1 MTKLKLYDY
10 SAEDNQY
17 EIEEEDPETG
27 SYKTTKMKKF
37 TINMYGLDEK
47 GNTYS
52 VSTTYKPWFCIKLN
66 GIMDLADLIF
76 DLKNKVKQNEIK
88 NYLRPKPW
96 EKECMC
102 FANGEKQHTCGIKE
116 DLEKALGMG
125 KAKLKDIMKYN
136 KNIDDGVK
144 KAKRKI
150 EWVEKMIENELNM
163 DKTGPI
169 KKQKLYG
176 FDHFKKHMFL
186 KMTFNT
192 KTMMNKFKGL
202 WYTKENDFRKR
213 RMKPYKFGGRNLEL
227 YESTLPPLLRYFHEY
242 EINPSGWIEISDD
255 IEERDEES
263 TTQDYEYDVE
273 PDEIKPLLKKETA
286 VPYKQMCWDIEASSS
301 HGDFPLAKKGWDKF
315 IKEVIDY
322 WKKNETSKE
331 SFAIKKDLLIELFR
345 EAIFGLGNRMNKI
358 YLKEEYDEKK
368 FNQFMKRL
376 GTKWQ
381 SLIGMIDRENIDG
394 LCSDGSEKD
403 EWGKP
408 KKRGITTKYPFPKV
422 EGDVITFIG
431 STFQKYGED
440 KQYLNHMVSL
450 GKCDDIPEVECR
462 EIISCKTEEELL
474 MRWAKV
480 IKTENP
486 EMMIGYNTMGFDWK
500 FIIERSDEL
509 GIKEQFLKELSK
521 NENQNWKRMVKHK
534 EIKIASGTHKSTYVE
549 MEGRVQL
556 DLYSHFRKEENLPS
570 YKLDHVS
577 SYFIGDGVKKC
588 EAIDDNKTKIISK
601 NLMGIKNGDYI
612 SFEILG
618 NSTDMYM
625 NGKKFVVEN
634 VNHKDGTFEIDHG
647 LDMSGN
653 KLRWCL
659 NKDDITL
666 EEMFNADTPEKRAK
680 VAKYCF
686 QDCNLLHNLMIKC
699 DILTGFIEFSAICKI
714 PLSFT
719 IQRGQG
725 IKLLSFIAYKC
736 SKAKILMPDLEKSQ
750 GNMGYEGAICLP
762 PKRGFYPDNPVAV
775 NDYSSL
781 YPSCMV
787 SENISHDSKVWTKEY
802 DLNDNILKD
811 TGEKDEEGNYIYD
824 NLKGYKYVDIKF
836 DTYKYIRKTLK
847 GAQVKELSGYK
858 ICRYIQFNN
867 NKKGIMPSVLTEL
880 LSARKATKKLKKEA
894 KDPFMK
900 SVYDKRQLGIKV
912 VANSLYGQCGAKTS
926 SFYDIDIAASTTA
939 TGRKLLMY
947 AKRIIEDCY
956 SDITVD
962 TKYGKMKANAEY
974 IYGDTDSVF
983 FTFNLKWA
991 ENGERVVGKQ
1001 ALDVTIELA
1010 KEAGELATKY
1020 LKVPHDLEYEKT
1032 FMPFLLL
1039 AKKKYVGMLYE
1050 NDINYCKRKSM
1061 GIVLKRRDNAPCV
1074 KDSYGGVVDILM
1086 NKCDANEAVNF
1097 IKKYLDDMINERV
1110 PMNKL
1115 IITKKLNSYYKN
1127 PKQIAHKVLADRM
1140 GERDPGN
1147 KPSVGSRL
1155 PFIYIKTKKKMKL
1168 QGDRIEHP
1176 DYIKKTKLKPDYE
1189 HYITNQI
1196 MKPLLQLFGLL
1207 LEQLKIFKRQKRM
1220 YRIKINGIKREWNH
1234 DEKKCH
1240 DKIAKESDKRIK
1252 KLIFDEYI
1260 NVYRN
1265 KVAGQKSINKF
1276 FMKVK

>member
-1 MTKLKLYDY
+1 MTLIKLYDF

-17 EIEEEDPETG
+17 EIEDEETSEVT
-27 SYKTTKMKKF
+27 KTKKY
-37 TINMYGLDEK
+37 TINMYGLDEQGK
-47 GNTYS
+47 TYS
-52 VSTTYKPWFCIKLN
+52 VSTTYAPWFCVKLN
-66 GIMDLADLIF
+66 GIVAGADLI
-76 DLKNKVKQNEIK
+76 DNLKRKVKDNEIR
-88 NYLRPKPW
+88 NLTIPKPW
-96 EKECMC
+96 DKACSC
-102 FANGEKQHTCGIKE
+102 YNSGEKKHTCGIVKN
-116 DLEKALGMG
+116 LEEASVMHGR
-125 KAKLKDIMKYN
+125 LKNIMKHN
-136 KNIDDGVK
+136 KNIEDGVK
-144 KAKRKI
+144 KAKRNI
-150 EWVEKMIENELNM
+150 EWIENCIYHELNM
-163 DKTGPI
+163 DKTRPI

-176 FDHFKKHMFL
+176 FDNFKKHLFL
-186 KMTFNT
+186 KLTFNT
-192 KTMMNKFKGL
+192 ISMMNKFKAL
-202 WYTKENDFRKR
+202 WYTKETDFRKR
-213 RMKPYKFGGRNLEL
+213 RLEPYKFQERNLEL
-227 YESTLPPLLRYFHEY
+227 YEANLPPLLRYFHEY
-242 EINPSGWIEISDD
+242 ELNPSGWIEISDD
-255 IEERDEES
+255 IEERDEKK
-263 TTQDYEYDVE
+263 TIQDYEYDVE
-273 PDEIKPLLKKETA
+273 PDDIKPVREKETA
-286 VPYKQMCWDIEASSS
+286 VPYKQMAWDIEASSS
-301 HGDFPLAKKGWDKF
+301 HGDFPLSKKGWDKF

-322 WKKNETSKE
+322 WKKNNTNKD
-331 SFAIKKDLLIELFR
+331 SFVEKQELLIELLR
-345 EAIFGLGNRMNKI
+345 EAIFGVGNRMSKL
-358 YLKEEYDEKK
+358 YLKEDYNEKK
-368 FNQFMKRL
+368 MKKLIKRL

-381 SLIGMIDRENIDG
+381 GLISMIDREDIDG
-394 LCSDGSEKD
+394 LCSDGTEKD
-403 EWGKP
+403 EWGKL
-408 KKRGITTKYPFPKV
+408 KKRGMTTKFPFPHV

-431 STFQKYGED
+431 STFQKYGEK
-440 KQYLNHMVSL
+440 KQYLNHIVSL
-450 GKCDDIPEVECR
+450 GKCLSIPEVGNS
-462 EIISCKTEEELL
+462 IVISCETEKELL
-474 MRWAKV
+474 MTWAAL
-480 IKTENP
+480 IIDENP
-486 EMMIGYNTMGFDWK
+486 DIMIGYNIMGFDWK
-500 FIIERSDEL
+500 FIIERADEL
-509 GIKEQFLKELSK
+509 NIKMQFLKELSK
-521 NENQNWKRMVKHK
+521 NRKQNWKRMVKHK
-534 EIKIASGTHKSTYVE
+534 EVKIASGIHKSTYVE

-577 SYFIGDGVKKC
+577 SYFIGDGVKEC
-588 EAIDDNKTKIISK
+588 ENMGGRTKIVSK

-625 NGKKFVVEN
+625 GGKKFVVEGI
-634 VNHKDGTFEIDHG
+634 NHKEGTFEIEHN

-653 KLRWCL
+653 NLRWCL

-666 EEMFNADTPEKRAK
+666 EEMFNADTPKKRAK
-680 VAKYCF
+680 VAKYCL
-686 QDCNLLHNLMIKC
+686 QDCNLLHNLMMKC
-699 DILTGFIEFSAICKI
+699 DVLTGFIEFSAICKI
-714 PLSFT
+714 PMSFA
-719 IQRGQG
+719 IGRGQG

-736 SKAKILMPDLEKSQ
+736 AKQKILMPDLDKSQ
-750 GNMGYEGAICLP
+750 GNQGYEGAICLP
-762 PKRGFYPDNPVAV
+762 PKRGFYSDNPIAV

-802 DLNDNILKD
+802 DLKDRMIKD
-811 TGEKDEEGNYIYD
+811 TGKKDEGGNYIYD
-824 NLKGYKYVDIKF
+824 NLSGYKYVDIRF
-836 DTYKYIRKTLK
+836 DTYIYIRKSLK
-847 GAQVKELSGYK
+847 GAAVKELSGYK
-858 ICRYIQFNN
+858 ICRYIQFNDG
-867 NKKGIMPSVLTEL
+867 KQAVMPGVLTEL
-880 LSARKATKKLKKEA
+880 LAARKATKKLKKDA

-900 SVYDKRQLGIKV
+900 SVYDKRQAGIKV

-947 AKRIIEDCY
+947 AKRVIEDCY
-956 SDITVD
+956 SGITVD
-962 TKYGKMKANAEY
+962 TKYGKMKPTAEA

-983 FTFNLKWA
+983 FSFNLKDMSG
-991 ENGERVVGKQ
+991 NKVVGKK
-1001 ALDVTIELA
+1001 ALDVTIKLA

-1086 NKCDANEAVNF
+1086 NKCDADEAVNF
-1097 IKKYLDDMINERV
+1097 IKIYLDNMINEKI

-1140 GERDPGN
+1140 GDRDPGN

-1176 DYIKKTKLKPDYE
+1176 DYIEKNKLKPDYE

-1207 LEQLKIFKRQKRM
+1207 LEQLKIFRKQKRM
-1220 YRIKINGIKREWNH
+1220 YRIKINGIKREWEK

-1276 FMKVK
+1276 FQKVK

>member
-1 MTKLKLYDY
+1 MTLIKLYDF
-10 SAEDNQY
+10 SGEDNQY
-17 EIEEEDPETG
+17 EIEDEETCVVT
-27 SYKTTKMKKF
+27 KTKKY

-47 GNTYS
+47 GKTYT
-52 VSTTYKPWFCIKLN
+52 VSTTYNPWFCVKMN
-66 GIMDLADLIF
+66 GVMDWAELINE
-76 DLKNKVKQNEIK
+76 LKKNVLQNELK
-88 NYLRPKPW
+88 DYLKPKPW
-96 EKECMC
+96 DKECMC
-102 FANGEKQHTCGIKE
+102 FKNGEKTHKCGIKKHLE
-116 DLEKALGMG
+116 DALELG
-125 KAKLKDIMKYN
+125 KAKLKYIIKHKKDIEE
-136 KNIDDGVK
+136 GVK

-150 EWVEKMIENELNM
+150 EWIEKTIDIELN
-163 DKTGPI
+163 KWIPI

-176 FDHFKKHMFL
+176 FDNFKKHLFL
-186 KMTFNT
+186 KLTFNT
-192 KTMMNKFKGL
+192 ISMMNKFKAL
-202 WYTKENDFRKR
+202 WYTKETDFRKR
-213 RMKPYKFGGRNLEL
+213 RMKPYNFCGINLEL
-227 YESTLPPLLRYFHEY
+227 YEANLPPLLRYFHEY
-242 EINPSGWIEISDD
+242 ELNPSGWIEVSDD
-255 IEERDEES
+255 IEERYEKN

-273 PDEIKPLLKKETA
+273 PDEIIPIVGKETA

-315 IKEVIDY
+315 VKEVIDY
-322 WKKNETSKE
+322 WKKNEMNKE
-331 SFAIKKDLLIELFR
+331 SFAEKKELLTELLK
-345 EAIFGLGNRMNKI
+345 EAIYGLGDRMNKI
-358 YLKEEYDEKK
+358 YLKEDYDEKK
-368 FNQFMKRL
+368 FNQLLKRL

-381 SLIGMIDRENIDG
+381 SLIGMVDREDIDG
-394 LCSDGSEKD
+394 LCSDGTEKD
-403 EWGKP
+403 EWGKF

-431 STFQKYGED
+431 STFQKYGEK

-450 GKCDDIPEVECR
+450 GECLDIPEVENSVV
-462 EIISCKTEEELL
+462 ISCLTEKDLL
-474 MRWAKV
+474 ITWAKL
-480 IKTENP
+480 IRDENP

-500 FIIERSDEL
+500 FIIERADEL
-509 GIKEQFLKELSK
+509 GIKNEFLKILSK
-521 NENQNWKRMVKHK
+521 NNNQNMKRMVKHK

-556 DLYSHFRKEENLPS
+556 DLYSHFRKEENLAS

-577 SYFIGDGVKKC
+577 SYFIGDGIKKC
-588 EAIDDNKTKIISK
+588 ENIGDKTKIISK

-634 VNHKDGTFEIDHG
+634 INHKEGTFEIDHI

-666 EEMFNADTPEKRAK
+666 EEMFNADTPKKRAK

-686 QDCNLLHNLMIKC
+686 QDCNLLHNLMMKC

-714 PLSFT
+714 PISFA
-719 IQRGQG
+719 ISRGQG

-736 SKAKILMPDLEKSQ
+736 AKQKVLMPDLDKSQ
-750 GNMGYEGAICLP
+750 GNTGYEGAICLP
-762 PKRGFYPDNPVAV
+762 PKRGFYSDNPIAV

-802 DLNDNILKD
+802 DLKDRMIKD
-811 TGEKDEEGNYIYD
+811 TGKKDDEGNYIYD
-824 NLKGYKYVDIKF
+824 NLAGYKYVDIRF
-836 DTYKYIRKTLK
+836 DTYVYIRKSLK

-867 NKKGIMPSVLTEL
+867 GKQGIMPGVLTEL
-880 LSARKATKKLKKEA
+880 LAARKATKKLKKDA

-900 SVYDKRQLGIKV
+900 SVYDKRQAGIKV

-956 SDITVD
+956 SGITVD
-962 TKYGKMKANAEY
+962 TKYGKMKADAEY

-991 ENGERVVGKQ
+991 LTGERVVGKQ
-1001 ALDVTIELA
+1001 ALDVTIKLA

-1086 NKCDANEAVNF
+1086 NKCDANEAVKF
-1097 IKKYLDDMINERV
+1097 IKSYLNDMIHEKI

-1115 IITKKLNSYYKN
+1115 IITKKLNAYYKN

-1155 PFIYIKTKKKMKL
+1155 PFVYIKTKKKMKL

-1176 DYIKKTKLKPDYE
+1176 DYIEKKKLKPDYE

-1207 LEQLKIFKRQKRM
+1207 LEQLKIFRKQKRM
-1220 YRIKINGIKREWNH
+1220 YRIKINGIKREWKN
-1234 DEKKCH
+1234 DEKKCQ

-1260 NVYRN
+1260 NIYRN
-1265 KVAGQKSINKF
+1265 KVAGIKSINNF
-1276 FMKVK
+1276 FKKAI

>member
-1 MTKLKLYDY
+1 MTLIKLYDF

-17 EIEEEDPETG
+17 EIEDEETSEAT
-27 SYKTTKMKKF
+27 KTKKY
-37 TINMYGLDEK
+37 TINMYGLDEQGK
-47 GNTYS
+47 TYS
-52 VSTTYKPWFCIKLN
+52 VSTTYAPWFCVKLN
-66 GIMDLADLIF
+66 GIVAGADLI
-76 DLKNKVKQNEIK
+76 DNLKRKVIENEIR
-88 NYLRPKPW
+88 NLTVPKPW
-96 EKECMC
+96 DKECSC
-102 FANGEKQHTCGIKE
+102 YNLGEKKHTCGIVKN
-116 DLEKALGMG
+116 LEEASVMHGR
-125 KAKLKDIMKYN
+125 LKNIMKHN
-136 KNIDDGVK
+136 KNIEDGVK
-144 KAKRKI
+144 KAKRNI
-150 EWVEKMIENELNM
+150 EWIENCIYHELNM
-163 DKTGPI
+163 DKTRPI

-176 FDHFKKHMFL
+176 FDNFKKHLFL
-186 KMTFNT
+186 KLTFNT
-192 KTMMNKFKGL
+192 ISMMNKFKAL
-202 WYTKENDFRKR
+202 WYTKETDFRKR
-213 RMKPYKFGGRNLEL
+213 RLKPYKFQERNLEL
-227 YESTLPPLLRYFHEY
+227 YEANLPPLLRYFHEY
-242 EINPSGWIEISDD
+242 ELNPSGWIEISDD
-255 IEERDEES
+255 IEERDEKK
-263 TTQDYEYDVE
+263 TIQDYEYDVE
-273 PDEIKPLLKKETA
+273 PDDIKPVREKETA
-286 VPYKQMCWDIEASSS
+286 VPYKQMAWDIEASSS
-301 HGDFPLAKKGWDKF
+301 HGDFPLSKKGWDKF

-322 WKKNETSKE
+322 WKKNNTNKD
-331 SFAIKKDLLIELFR
+331 SFVEKQELLIELLR
-345 EAIFGLGNRMNKI
+345 EAIFGVGNRMSKL
-358 YLKEEYDEKK
+358 YLKEDYNEKK
-368 FNQFMKRL
+368 MKKLIKRL

-381 SLIGMIDRENIDG
+381 GLISMIDREDIDG
-394 LCSDGSEKD
+394 LCSDGTEKD
-403 EWGKP
+403 EWGKL
-408 KKRGITTKYPFPKV
+408 KKRGMTTKFPFPHV

-431 STFQKYGED
+431 STFQKYGEK
-440 KQYLNHMVSL
+440 KQYLNHIVSL
-450 GKCDDIPEVECR
+450 GKCLSIPEVGNS
-462 EIISCKTEEELL
+462 IVISCETEKELL
-474 MRWAKV
+474 MTWAAL
-480 IKTENP
+480 IIDENP
-486 EMMIGYNTMGFDWK
+486 DIMIGYNIMGFDWK
-500 FIIERSDEL
+500 FIIERADEL
-509 GIKEQFLKELSK
+509 NIKMQFLKELSK
-521 NENQNWKRMVKHK
+521 NRKQNWKRMVKHK
-534 EIKIASGTHKSTYVE
+534 EVKIASGIHKSTYVE

-577 SYFIGDGVKKC
+577 SYFIGDGVKEC
-588 EAIDDNKTKIISK
+588 ENMGDRTKIVSK

-625 NGKKFVVEN
+625 GGKKFVVEDI
-634 VNHKDGTFEIDHG
+634 NHKEGTFEIEHN

-653 KLRWCL
+653 NLRWCL

-666 EEMFNADTPEKRAK
+666 EEMFNADTPKKRAK
-680 VAKYCF
+680 VAKYCL
-686 QDCNLLHNLMIKC
+686 QDCNLLHNLMMKC
-699 DILTGFIEFSAICKI
+699 DVLTGFIEFSAICKI
-714 PLSFT
+714 PMSFA
-719 IQRGQG
+719 IGRGQG

-736 SKAKILMPDLEKSQ
+736 AKQKILMPDLDKSQ
-750 GNMGYEGAICLP
+750 GNQGYEGAICLP
-762 PKRGFYPDNPVAV
+762 PKRGFYSDNPIAV

-802 DLNDNILKD
+802 DLKDRMIKD
-811 TGEKDEEGNYIYD
+811 TGKKDDGGNYIYD
-824 NLKGYKYVDIKF
+824 NLSGYKYVDIRF
-836 DTYKYIRKTLK
+836 DTYIYIRKSLK
-847 GAQVKELSGYK
+847 GAAVKELSGYK
-858 ICRYIQFNN
+858 ICRYIQFNDG
-867 NKKGIMPSVLTEL
+867 KQAVMPGVLTEL
-880 LSARKATKKLKKEA
+880 LAARKATKKLKKDA

-900 SVYDKRQLGIKV
+900 SVYDKRQAGIKV

-947 AKRIIEDCY
+947 AKRVIEDCY
-956 SDITVD
+956 SGITVD
-962 TKYGKMKANAEY
+962 TKYGKMKPTAEA

-983 FTFNLKWA
+983 FSFNLKDMSG
-991 ENGERVVGKQ
+991 NKVVGKK
-1001 ALDVTIELA
+1001 ALDVTIKLA

-1086 NKCDANEAVNF
+1086 NKCDADEAVNF
-1097 IKKYLDDMINERV
+1097 IKIYLDNMINEKI

-1140 GERDPGN
+1140 GDRDPGN

-1176 DYIKKTKLKPDYE
+1176 DYIEKNKLKPDYE

-1207 LEQLKIFKRQKRM
+1207 LEQLKIFRKQKRM
-1220 YRIKINGIKREWNH
+1220 YIIKINGIKREWEK

-1276 FMKVK
+1276 FQKVK